1 MKKSNAAIMI
11 ICTLIIALFVYTAS
25 AKLLDYYNFH
35 FGLTESPFIAP
46 LADILAWA
54 IPAIEL
60 LIAVLLVIPAFRLA
74 GLYASGI
81 LMSLF
86 TIYIAAMLLSGSD
99 IPCSC
104 GGVVEEMS
112 WGAHIVFNSAFV
124 VLSVW
129 GIYLQ
134 RKKRRTLNQLTCFG
148 IIIHLHCYNLLTEK
162 GYVTSL
168 RRNARK
174 PIPYPVATNHRHLN
188 TPDMQ
193 RDIIDRLS
201 RLDHLIRIKGTG
213 TPAQLAERLN
223 LSERSIY
230 DYINFMKGLGLPYQI
245 RQLPRK
251 LFL

>member
-46 LADILAWA
+46 FANILAWA
-54 IPAIEL
+54 IPAVEM
-60 LIAVLLVIPAFRLA
+60 LIAVMLIIPVLRPA

-81 LMSLF
+81 LMTLF
-86 TIYIAAMLLSGSD
+86 TVYIAVMLLSGSE

-124 VLSVW
+124 ALSAW

-134 RKKRRTLNQLTCFG
+134 RKKRRTNT
-148 IIIHLHCYNLLTEK
+148 NL
-162 GYVTSL
+162 
-168 RRNARK
+168 
-174 PIPYPVATNHRHLN
+174 
-188 TPDMQ
+188 
-193 RDIIDRLS
+193 
-201 RLDHLIRIKGTG
+201 
-213 TPAQLAERLN
+213 PALA
-223 LSERSIY
+223 
-230 DYINFMKGLGLPYQI
+230 
-245 RQLPRK
+245 
-251 LFL
+251 

>member
-46 LADILAWA
+46 FANILAWA
-54 IPAIEL
+54 IPAVEL
-60 LIAVLLVIPAFRLA
+60 LIAVMLIIPVLRPA

-81 LMSLF
+81 LMTLF
-86 TIYIAAMLLSGSD
+86 TVYIAVMLLSGSE

-124 VLSVW
+124 ALSAW

-134 RKKRRTLNQLTCFG
+134 RKKRRTNT
-148 IIIHLHCYNLLTEK
+148 NL
-162 GYVTSL
+162 
-168 RRNARK
+168 
-174 PIPYPVATNHRHLN
+174 
-188 TPDMQ
+188 
-193 RDIIDRLS
+193 
-201 RLDHLIRIKGTG
+201 
-213 TPAQLAERLN
+213 PALA
-223 LSERSIY
+223 
-230 DYINFMKGLGLPYQI
+230 
-245 RQLPRK
+245 
-251 LFL
+251 